1 MKAFLVLV
9 ILGAVG
15 WFGYQWVSAD
25 SNSEEVAA
33 QDESS
38 SNDVSAEGDGFGAA
52 LVASDRN
59 RASSQTGSAQA
70 RNGQSAASADNASNA
85 RSETTQPSASNANR
99 SGNGASATLPEAM
112 QKLRQRSDARWE
124 ALVEAGH
131 NPVAHADSIALARDY
146 SRVLRATYGK
156 PGLSG
161 LAEELIAQRLHPL
174 AESIFFSPTPFLDDS
189 SGLVQSHVVQSGE
202 NPNDIGRGYGMSYQ
216 FINILRGADPES
228 GTLSVGE
235 RLKVFDLK
243 ERGYKMYI
251 SKSEFQ
257 MDLYIADIFARRYD
271 VGIGEDITPT
281 PAGTT
286 HITARERE
294 PQWTDPKT
302 NRVYDFGHPDHIIGP
317 VWLAFD
323 PKIGRNGLGIHGYTG
338 SGNAVGTRESN
349 GCVRMRNDEV
359 RELYNIL
366 VPCAT
371 TRDGRF
377 ISRAPMS
384 VTIFE

>member
-9 ILGAVG
+9 ILAAGG
-15 WFGYQWVSAD
+15 WFGYQWVTAEGAETYDASAD
-25 SNSEEVAA
+25 SEVGSTTPDA
-33 QDESS
+33 DET
-38 SNDVSAEGDGFGAA
+38 AEGSDHFGAA
-52 LVASDRN
+52 LVASDRE
-59 RASSQTGSAQA
+59 RAGRQASGSE
-70 RNGQSAASADNASNA
+70 RSPRSRGESA
-85 RSETTQPSASNANR
+85 
-99 SGNGASATLPEAM
+99 NGASAQRSSGGNGAAAEALPQAM
-112 QKLRQRSDARWE
+112 RDLRKRSDARWQE
-124 ALVEAGH
+124 ILDAGE
-131 NPVAHADSIALARDY
+131 NPVTHADTVRLARDY

-156 PGLSG
+156 PGLQAV
-161 LAEELIAQRLHPL
+161 AEELLAERLQPL
-174 AESIFFSPTPFLDDS
+174 ADSLFFSSAPLRDDA
-189 SGLVQSHVVQSGE
+189 SGFVQSHVVQSGE
-202 NPNDIGRGYGMSYQ
+202 NPNDIGRAYGMSYQ
-216 FINILRGADPES
+216 FINMLRGADPES
-228 GTLSVGE
+228 GNLRVGE

-243 ERGYKMYI
+243 DRGYQLYI
-251 SKSEFQ
+251 SKSEFR
-257 MDLYIADIFARRYD
+257 MDLFVGDIFARRYD

-302 NRVYDFGHPDHIIGP
+302 SQVYDYGHPGHIIGP

-377 ISRAPMS
+377 ISRAPMT
-384 VTIFE
+384 VTIIE